1 MSKSPEQLN
10 IIRFT
15 KALEQ
20 FLQNNEK
27 WFQKPEE
34 NIKSF
39 EKEMDEWNGQ
49 FTEQMAIVE
58 NWIKELEKRME

>member
-39 EKEMDEWNGQ
+39 EKEIDEWNGQ